1 MRTFG
6 KDKPEFFCFQLEGS
20 EKVYKIPLAAS
31 MTNEEALEFS
41 EIAGDYRRQ
50 IEWLRRYMGDAV
62 NNLTVGDTAAI
73 FTEWNKESQTQGV
86 TSGES

>member
-20 EKVYKIPLAAS
+20 EEVYKIPLAAS

-41 EIAGDYRRQ
+41 EIGEDYRKQ
-50 IEWLRRYMGDAV
+50 VEWLKRYMGDAV
-62 NNLTVGDTAAI
+62 NGLTVGDTAAT
-73 FTEWNKESQTQGV
+73 FTEWNKESQKQGA
-86 TSGES
+86 TPGES